1 MPILRGPFM
10 SSTVLLRKLIVIER
24 MIGKA
29 DNNTLRGLVYDA
41 EDYLIQ
47 MQSAQAKSFLAEA
60 WRESIAP
67 PDVLRRAS

>member
-1 MPILRGPFM
+1 M
-10 SSTVLLRKLIVIER
+10 V
-24 MIGKA
+24 GKT

-60 WRESIAP
+60 WRDGIAP
-67 PDVLRRAS
+67 AQILRASNPPTP

>member
-1 MPILRGPFM
+1 MN
-10 SSTVLLRKLIVIER
+10 STVLLRKLIAIER
-24 MIGKA
+24 MVGKT

-60 WRESIAP
+60 WRDGMAP
-67 PDVLRRAS
+67 AQFLRASNPPTP

>member
-1 MPILRGPFM
+1 MN
-10 SSTVLLRKLIVIER
+10 STVLLRKLIAIER
-24 MIGKA
+24 MVGNT

-60 WRESIAP
+60 WRDGMAP
-67 PDVLRRAS
+67 SDVLRRA